1 MDRSARSSRSTFRS
15 FPDEDAEVPDER
27 AVDSERVGL
36 DEFKGFGTALDPAFI
51 GEHNREMARPREE
64 LGERGKRTRV
74 QLIDRLALRRC
85 RPTVRRIRRDSMDRS
100 GAQGRTSSIGDGEIG
115 SMFPGMQ

>member
-27 AVDSERVGL
+27 AVHSERVGL
-36 DEFKGFGTALDPAFI
+36 DEFKDFGTALDPAFI

-74 QLIDRLALRRC
+74 QLIDRLAPRGCRPNIRRC
-85 RPTVRRIRRDSMDRS
+85 RRAPPD
-100 GAQGRTSSIGDGEIG
+100 
-115 SMFPGMQ
+115 P